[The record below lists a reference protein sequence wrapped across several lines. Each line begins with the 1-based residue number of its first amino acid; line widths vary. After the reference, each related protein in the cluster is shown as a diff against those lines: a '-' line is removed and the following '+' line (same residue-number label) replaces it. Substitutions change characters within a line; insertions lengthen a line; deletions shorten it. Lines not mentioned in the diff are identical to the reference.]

1 MNVVEAK
8 KRACLSRFAIWCSYF
23 ISLGRLS
30 WKRRKREERRNGGG
44 DIAVVLQISSN
55 YALKCA
61 GSQ

>member
-1 MNVVEAK
+1 MVLVFHIVREAELEKEKEGGK
-8 KRACLSRFAIWCSYF
+8 KKQR
-23 ISLGRLS
+23 
-30 WKRRKREERRNGGG
+30 G